1 MAYVLKGYGKG
12 EGEGVQ
18 LYDTCLRQVAS
29 SSEMSAQYLLHTSF
43 AAKAIRVKRILL
55 HLGERNAYKE
65 REIEMEGKRGR
76 VLL

>member
-1 MAYVLKGYGKG
+1 MVGG
-12 EGEGVQ
+12 EGVVQ

-55 HLGERNAYKE
+55 HLGERNAYEE
-65 REIEMEGKRGR
+65 RERGR
-76 VLL
+76 KRDCVVVTVHNPLRCA